1 LPGHD
6 ATEGLQRPLAIF
18 GGQTSPELIQEDTCR
33 LLGLARGGTSSLLG
47 CRMMTLLAEPSADAR
62 RTNGQDSRAPAAQLW
77 AAWVR
82 IDEVLLREGRVCL
95 SWHHHMTLVGLAH
108 LFVSVTR
115 LRLKK
120 KSRA

>member
-1 LPGHD
+1 LLSDD
-6 ATEGLQRPLAIF
+6 AAERLQRPLAIF
-18 GGQTSPELIQEDTCR
+18 DGQAAPELIQKDTGRRCR
-33 LLGLARGGTSSLLG
+33 PARGGTSLVVG